1 MKHGRRLIKIKVLVA
16 QHWIEHVLQQWCGQK
31 IQCNN
36 FNKSVTA
43 AVNNPPLIIL
53 ARLRGPCHPY
63 MD

>member
-16 QHWIEHVLQQWCGQK
+16 EHVLQQWCGQQ

-53 ARLRGPCHPY
+53 ACLRGPCHPY